1 MKNIFKESLDFSDLE
16 NQTQTNDNKVVLKED
31 DNTIECKIINESQK
45 LSHSIIEINKNNNKT
60 IVRPIN
66 TILESLYY
74 FEPKYSI
81 KEFVFD
87 NLDITIDEL
96 DSGEYGV
103 YGLPEG
109 FTKTIIYGLGLEKK
123 YKILI
128 TTIEK
133 YFGECE
139 RLIISKENE
148 TSLISRELIIN
159 SSDFDKIR
167 RGLDRNQELFYK
179 EGQLAK
185 ESFIHDSIFTYI
197 DSDKFP
203 TLKIPSR
210 KDVIYKVLR
219 NTDYSKITNGDKNTL
234 SRLKDTTD
242 LSYLTVLMN
251 EFEEKI
257 KGNHQEST
265 YQLFFEQNPLLLTF
279 FSGSPFVTF
288 KNQAYVGGKS
298 FDNTNGQYP
307 DFLHKHKLTNNTFI
321 IEIKTPNTSLLDKN
335 PYRNTGVYNPSK
347 HLSGS
352 ITQLLTQK
360 YQLETDISN
369 LIKNAEDRNIE
380 AYNVQSL
387 LIIGNLNSLES
398 KDMIRSFELFRNNQS
413 NLRIITYDECL
424 ELLKTFTSL
433 LSKNIE
439 IVEDEED

>member
-1 MKNIFKESLDFSDLE
+1 MKDIFEELLGSGDLE
-16 NQTQTNDNKVVLKED
+16 SQIQSNDNKLILDEND
-31 DNTIECKIINESQK
+31 ETIECKIINESQN
-45 LSHSIIEINKNNNKT
+45 LSHSIVEINKKDNKT
-60 IVRPIN
+60 ILRPIN
-66 TILESLYY
+66 TIVESSYY
-74 FEPKYSI
+74 FKPKYSI
-81 KEFVFD
+81 KEFIFD
-87 NLDITIDEL
+87 ELDITIDEL
-96 DSGEYGV
+96 DFGGYGI

-133 YFGECE
+133 YFENCE
-139 RLIISKENE
+139 RLTITVERE
-148 TSLISRELIIN
+148 TNLTSEELVIN
-159 SSDFDKIR
+159 HSDFDKIR

-179 EGQLAK
+179 EGQIAK
-185 ESFIHDSIFTYI
+185 EAFIHDNIFTFI
-197 DSDKFP
+197 DSEKFP

-219 NTDYSKITNGDKNTL
+219 NTDYSKITKGDKNTL

-257 KGNHQEST
+257 NGNHQEST
-265 YQLFFEQNPLLLTF
+265 YQSFFEENPLLLTF
-279 FSGSPFVTF
+279 FSGSPFVSF

-298 FDNTNGQYP
+298 FDNSNGQYP
-307 DFLHKHKLTNNTFI
+307 DFLHKNKLTNNTFI
-321 IEIKTPNTSLLDKN
+321 IEIKTPNTSLLDKT
-335 PYRNTGVYNPSK
+335 PYRNTGIYNPSK

-413 NLRIITYDECL
+413 NLRIMTYDECL

-433 LSKNIE
+433 LSKSIE
-439 IVEDEED
+439 IVEDEDD

>member
-1 MKNIFKESLDFSDLE
+1 MKDILKNSIPEEFRSEASILDNRLVISEDE
-16 NQTQTNDNKVVLKED
+16 NK
-31 DNTIECKIINESQK
+31 IECKIINERQN
-45 LSHSIIEINKNNNKT
+45 LSHPIVEINKKDNKT

-66 TILESLYY
+66 TIVESTHY
-74 FEPKYSI
+74 FKPKYSI

-87 NLDITIDEL
+87 DLDITINEL
-96 DSGEYGV
+96 DSGEYGI

-109 FTKTIIYGLGLEKK
+109 FTKSIIYGLGLEKK

-139 RLIISKENE
+139 RLIISEENE
-148 TSLISRELIIN
+148 TSLISKELIIN
-159 SSDFDKIR
+159 YSDFDKIR

-179 EGQLAK
+179 EGQVAK
-185 ESFIHDSIFTYI
+185 ESFIHDNIFTYI
-197 DSDKFP
+197 DSNKFP
-203 TLKIPSR
+203 SLKIPSR

-219 NTDYSKITNGDKNTL
+219 NTDYSKISNGDKNTL
-234 SRLKDTTD
+234 SQLKDTTD
-242 LSYLTVLMN
+242 LSYLTVLMD

-257 KGNHQEST
+257 KGNHLEST
-265 YQLFFEQNPLLLTF
+265 YQSFFEQNPLLLTF

-298 FDNTNGQYP
+298 FDNSNGQYP
-307 DFLHKHKLTNNTFI
+307 DFLHKHNLTNNTFI
-321 IEIKTPNTSLLDKN
+321 IEIKTPNTTLLDKT
-335 PYRNTGVYNPSK
+335 PYRTTGVYNPSK

-398 KDMIRSFELFRNNQS
+398 RDMIRSFELFRNSQS
-413 NLRIITYDECL
+413 NLRIMTYDECL
-424 ELLKTFTSL
+424 ELLKIFTSL

-439 IVEDEED
+439 IVKNKED